1 MRDPR
6 KGYSVY
12 EKIRVTSLTITRR
25 ANTGSRIHLTH
36 RTVPQGLLS
45 GRLGRTRRARPKWTE
60 RLIPFSSSRDKESTA
75 TMASASRR
83 SAHLSPMEL
92 HKWDSRGS
100 IGRVVTRDRSDA
112 RSDISS
118 PSNRPQRKPTRPEQE
133 AMQQKV
139 QRRQPPELLTQPIA
153 PHRTG
158 GNQLPQPW
166 LSSSEGPPQQ
176 PIRKT

>member
-1 MRDPR
+1 MGRSPKDFFRADLGGPAERDRNGQNDSYP
-6 KGYSVY
+6 
-12 EKIRVTSLTITRR
+12 T
-25 ANTGSRIHLTH
+25 
-36 RTVPQGLLS
+36 
-45 GRLGRTRRARPKWTE
+45 
-60 RLIPFSSSRDKESTA
+60 SSSRNKESTA
-75 TMASASRR
+75 TMASASQR

-92 HKWDSRGS
+92 HKWNSRGS
-100 IGRVVTRDRSDA
+100 IGRVVTRDRSDD

-118 PSNRPQRKPTRPEQE
+118 PSNRPQRKPTRPEQG
-133 AMQQKV
+133 ARQQTV
-139 QRRQPPELLTQPIA
+139 QRRQLLTQPIA